1 MYLQFTFSAQGFL
14 IQFVKKVTNI
24 IQMLLQDYVN
34 GSKSIYMR
42 RFLKKSISGIFYWFW
57 AQPVYVKKCH
67 LVYLSDQVQ
76 LITVLFLICD
86 SYMSWSTKFASLKLY
101 LGFFI
106 LDSVLFLLKFIFLFN
121 NSLTLKRHNS
131 FQN

>member
-86 SYMSWSTKFASLKLY
+86 SYMSWSTKFVSLKLY